1 MSVFGYVRASTE
13 VQDETLVAQTSD
25 LSLYAQ
31 LHKLALTEVI
41 IERGV
46 SGSVPFSQRPEGG
59 RLLGLVKK
67 GDAIITTK
75 LDRCFRSARDALNV
89 VHDLKRTGVSLHMM
103 DLNGDVTADGASRF
117 FFTIMSAVAEQ
128 ERNRIRERISD
139 VKRDQ
144 KRRGR
149 FLGGYVPFGFDA
161 VDTGE
166 KNAHGLPIKDL
177 VENPGQQAAIVEMRA
192 LKSSGKSLRAIA
204 DALTEKGF
212 RITHAGVRKVLGQDL
227 ATP

>member
-1 MSVFGYVRASTE
+1 MSVFGYVRASTD

-46 SGSVPFSQRPEGG
+46 SGSIPFSQRPEGG
-59 RLLGLVKK
+59 RLLGLVRK

-89 VHDLKRTGVSLHMM
+89 VHDLKKAGVSLHMM

-128 ERNRIRERISD
+128 ERNRIRERITD

-161 VDTGE
+161 IDAGE
-166 KNAHGLPIKDL
+166 TNAHGLPLKNL
-177 VENPGQQAAIVEMRA
+177 VKNPEQQGAIVEMRA
-192 LKSSGKSLRAIA
+192 LKDAGKSLRAIA
-204 DALTEKGF
+204 DTMAARGF
-212 RITHAGVRKVLGQDL
+212 SISHAGVRKVLGSFN
-227 ATP
+227 